1 MSDPSSIMPTPLI
14 TRIAQFLQSD
24 EGKVQFWIAVAVVV
38 VAHVAWTRYQA
49 WHKTTTTTTAQHVSA
64 AQQAD
69 IRRRRFERLQQQQQ
83 QQSITSSSSNDK
95 PTRETTTTTTVSR
108 MSRQGTIHGDDDD
121 KSSTVSSAK
130 ESNSGEEE
138 EEEGILPD
146 SVVIPRSQP
155 MGQRASTRMSS
166 RSLLMQNHISA
177 GVKPV
182 PAAPAPKEV
191 SKSKDK
197 TKEDKAETTKKKK
210 TVPRKTPVESLLS
223 ILRSLLKTSNN
234 NNNMTALTS
243 FYNHVQ
249 STIPADATWEAL
261 TQQYWP
267 AAVTARP
274 LNYDSLHQA
283 LTWLH
288 CMRDVIQYA
297 AVTTAETQP
306 FLQVCLNIVLR
317 RDITQRIAQS
327 LAQAAD
333 KRLTDQTQDSDDEF
347 ELGALFCEDYG
358 HVTTNT
364 MTAQSN
370 NDNSIP
376 TAIPVIDPLTELLQ
390 LLQPVDTVVSTR
402 FLQDVAEMQP
412 NLPRI
417 LLQMALDAIPRID
430 PCSNTMVILQEDKIL
445 PSLTGLANLV
455 TLSPLAAKELH
466 GLIAQQVRDSEA
478 ATANGVNGCQVE
490 EHSVLRKLLPIAA
503 LSVPNLGQETPS
515 QQRQERRV
523 LSLFQKTLRQQVEHY
538 PVGVFRKSNQTA
550 RQVMDDARRI
560 MQQARDKCTVILK
573 RVIKAES
580 KQEGQRAC
588 LFRWLSLVLQ
598 TK

>member
-1 MSDPSSIMPTPLI
+1 
-14 TRIAQFLQSD
+14 
-24 EGKVQFWIAVAVVV
+24 
-38 VAHVAWTRYQA
+38 
-49 WHKTTTTTTAQHVSA
+49 
-64 AQQAD
+64 
-69 IRRRRFERLQQQQQ
+69 
-83 QQSITSSSSNDK
+83 
-95 PTRETTTTTTVSR
+95 
-108 MSRQGTIHGDDDD
+108 
-121 KSSTVSSAK
+121 
-130 ESNSGEEE
+130 
-138 EEEGILPD
+138 
-146 SVVIPRSQP
+146 
-155 MGQRASTRMSS
+155 
-166 RSLLMQNHISA
+166 
-177 GVKPV
+177 
-182 PAAPAPKEV
+182 
-191 SKSKDK
+191 
-197 TKEDKAETTKKKK
+197 
-210 TVPRKTPVESLLS
+210 
-223 ILRSLLKTSNN
+223 
-234 NNNMTALTS
+234 MTALTF

-267 AAVTARP
+267 DAVTARP
-274 LNYDSLHQA
+274 LKYESLRQA

-297 AVTTAETQP
+297 AVTTTETQP
-306 FLQVCLNIVLR
+306 FLEVCLNTVLR

-333 KRLTDQTQDSDDEF
+333 KQRNDQAQDSEDEF

-358 HVTTNT
+358 DVTTNT
-364 MTAQSN
+364 TAAQSN
-370 NDNSIP
+370 NNSIP
-376 TAIPVIDPLTELLQ
+376 TVIPQKDPLSELMQ

-402 FLQDVAEMQP
+402 FLQDLAEMQP
-412 NLPRI
+412 NLPHI

-430 PCSNTMVILQEDKIL
+430 PCSNTMVILQDDKIL

-455 TLSPLAAKELH
+455 TLSPVAAKELH
-466 GLIAQQVRDSEA
+466 GLIAQQVQDSEA
-478 ATANGVNGCQVE
+478 AIANGVNGCQVE
-490 EHSVLRKLLPIAA
+490 ESSVLRKLLPIAA

-580 KQEGQRAC
+580 KQDGQRAC
-588 LFRWLSLVLQ
+588 FFRWLSLVLQ